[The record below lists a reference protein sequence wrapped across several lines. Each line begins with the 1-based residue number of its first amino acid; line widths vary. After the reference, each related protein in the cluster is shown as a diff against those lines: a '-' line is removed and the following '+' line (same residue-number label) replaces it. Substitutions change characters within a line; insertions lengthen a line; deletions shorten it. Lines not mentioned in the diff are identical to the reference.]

1 MRQRVA
7 TTTSTPTVRTVLL
20 LVAMV
25 ASACG
30 DDPPPPPAATAP
42 GGAGAPGTKP
52 AANAKDSKNKLATR
66 PKIEARVTDAEK
78 ANIRHTF
85 RDRDF
90 IADQNNRDPF
100 QSFVL
105 AQPGVGTGQQDAL
118 QRDQTKK
125 CLRPDQYVATNYS
138 YTDLRLVGIISE
150 RTQKRVLMMD
160 SGNLGH
166 LIKKGDCV
174 GREKALVKDIGSG
187 YITFQVEP
195 DVPTAAQAARAVEEH
210 SVQLYPNQM
219 SLSSQPRLP
228 EGTPATPVVA
238 PGQQP
243 TAPTTPTAPPV
254 VAPN

>member
-1 MRQRVA
+1 M
-7 TTTSTPTVRTVLL
+7 VRTTLFLASVLL
-20 LVAMV
+20 

-30 DDPPPPPAATAP
+30 DDPPPPPPAP
-42 GGAGAPGTKP
+42 GAGGGGGGAKASAT
-52 AANAKDSKNKLATR
+52 KDSKNKLATR
-66 PKIEARVTDAEK
+66 PKIEGRVSDAEK

-90 IADQNNRDPF
+90 VADQNNRDPF

-105 AQPGVGTGQQDAL
+105 AQPGLGGGQQDAL
-118 QRDQTKK
+118 QRDPTKR
-125 CLRPDQYVATNYS
+125 CLREDQFVASNYS
-138 YTDLRLVGIISE
+138 YTDLHLVGIIAE
-150 RTQKRVLMMD
+150 RTQRRVLMMD

-166 LIKKGDCV
+166 IIKKGDCV
-174 GREKALVKDIGSG
+174 GREKALVKDIGAG

-195 DVPTAAQAARAVEEH
+195 DVIGTQASQVEEH

-219 SLSSQPRLP
+219 PLTSQPRLP
-228 EGTPATPVVA
+228 DEATRTQTPVVA

-243 TAPTTPTAPPV
+243 SPPPTNTPPV

>member
-1 MRQRVA
+1 MRRRVVTHVPRA
-7 TTTSTPTVRTVLL
+7 VI
-20 LVAMV
+20 LVGLAF
-25 ASACG
+25 AAACG
-30 DDPPPPPAATAP
+30 EDDPPPPPAKP
-42 GGAGAPGTKP
+42 PGAPGAPGAKP
-52 AANAKDSKNKLATR
+52 GGNAKDTKNKLATK
-66 PKIEARVTDAEK
+66 PKIEARVTEPER

-105 AQPGVGTGQQDAL
+105 AQPGLGGGQQDAL
-118 QRDQTKK
+118 KRDPTKR
-125 CLRPDQYVATNYS
+125 CLRADQFIASNYS
-138 YTDLRLVGIISE
+138 YTDLRLVGIIAE
-150 RTQKRVLMMD
+150 KTQRRVLMMD

-166 LIKKGDCV
+166 IIRKGDCV
-174 GREKALVKDIGSG
+174 GREKALVKDIGAG

-195 DVPTAAQAARAVEEH
+195 DDLTQARQVEEH

-219 SLSSQPRLP
+219 PLTSQPRLP
-228 EGTPATPVVA
+228 EEAKPQTQVVA

-243 TAPTTPTAPPV
+243 APQSPPV